1 MRFVLAILF
10 LVVSVGSFAQID
22 TLKFWNGEYWVVR
35 NDSVVY
41 PPNLYM
47 TGRAAELY
55 MTERAAE
62 FVGGKSAL
70 DQFIGANLTVPSE
83 MRHQKVNGRVEA
95 IFYIDKAGM
104 AKKIIVQGDTTLGR
118 GKEVKRLIEA
128 MPRWKPAILNDR
140 PVEMRMILPIAF
152 EVEGAKRKR

>member
-10 LVVSVGSFAQID
+10 LVVSVSSFAQID

-55 MTERAAE
+55 MNERAAE
-62 FVGGKSAL
+62 FVGGNSAL
-70 DQFIGANLTVPSE
+70 YQFIGSNLRVPRE
-83 MRHQKVNGRVEA
+83 VRQQKVNGKVNA
-95 IFYIDKAGM
+95 IFYVDKTGM
-104 AKKIIVQGDTTLGR
+104 PKKIIVQGDTTLGR
-118 GKEVKRLIEA
+118 GEEARRLIET

-140 PVEMRMILPIAF
+140 VVQVRVAVPVGF
-152 EVEGAKRKR
+152 TVEGAKRK

>member
-10 LVVSVGSFAQID
+10 LVVSVSSFAQID

-55 MTERAAE
+55 MNERAAE
-62 FVGGKSAL
+62 FVGGNTAL
-70 DQFIGANLTVPSE
+70 YQFIGSNLRVPRE
-83 MRHQKVNGRVEA
+83 VRQQKVNGKVNA
-95 IFYIDKAGM
+95 IFYVDKTGM
-104 AKKIIVQGDTTLGR
+104 PKKIIVQGDTTLGR
-118 GKEVKRLIEA
+118 GEEARRLIET

-140 PVEMRMILPIAF
+140 VVQVRVAVPVGF
-152 EVEGAKRKR
+152 TVEGAKRK